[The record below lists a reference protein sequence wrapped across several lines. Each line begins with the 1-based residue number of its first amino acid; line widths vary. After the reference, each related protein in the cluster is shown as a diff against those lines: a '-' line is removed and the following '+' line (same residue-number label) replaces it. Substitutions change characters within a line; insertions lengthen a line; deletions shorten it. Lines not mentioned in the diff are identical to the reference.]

1 MDKTVKL
8 VFQDGLEIEGKSFG
22 AYTSVAGEV
31 VFNTALVGYNESLT
45 DPSYKGQ
52 IMVMTAPMIGN
63 YGVPDDKAMIESIET
78 WMESNKIQ
86 VTGLVVSYYADDYS
100 HWNAIQKLGAW
111 LESQNIPGIYGVDT
125 RMITKKLREQG
136 STLGKIVADTDVEF
150 YNPDLDNLVDQ
161 VSCKEV
167 IRYNEGADI
176 KIVLIDCGVK
186 NNIIRCFTNRGVE
199 VIRVPWDYDYSTLE
213 YDGLFISNGPGD
225 PALCVPTIN
234 NIKASLQGDK
244 PIFGICLGNQLVSL
258 AAGAST
264 FKLKYGHRSHNQ
276 PVQLVGT
283 KRCFITSQ
291 NHGFAVDD
299 SKLPE
304 GFKTFFTNLNDGTCE
319 GIRHE
324 SKPIFTVQ
332 FHPEAMGGPVDT
344 EYLFDEFI
352 EEVKKYKSA
361 NA

>member
-111 LESQNIPGIYGVDT
+111 LKSQNIPGIYGVDT

-167 IRYNEGADI
+167 IRYNEGAAI

-234 NIKASLQGDK
+234 NIKESLNGDK

>member
-1 MDKTVKL
+1 
-8 VFQDGLEIEGKSFG
+8 
-22 AYTSVAGEV
+22 
-31 VFNTALVGYNESLT
+31 
-45 DPSYKGQ
+45 
-52 IMVMTAPMIGN
+52 
-63 YGVPDDKAMIESIET
+63 
-78 WMESNKIQ
+78 
-86 VTGLVVSYYADDYS
+86 
-100 HWNAIQKLGAW
+100 
-111 LESQNIPGIYGVDT
+111 GIYGVDT

-136 STLGKIVADTDVEF
+136 STLGKIVADTDVAYYDPNE
-150 YNPDLDNLVDQ
+150 DNLVDQ

-186 NNIIRCFTNRGVE
+186 NNIIRCFVNRDVE

-225 PALCVPTIN
+225 PALCISTIN
-234 NIKASLQGDK
+234 NIKESLKADK

-352 EEVKKYKSA
+352 EEVKKYKKS
-361 NA
+361 

>member
-1 MDKTVKL
+1 MCV
-8 VFQDGLEIEGKSFG
+8 
-22 AYTSVAGEV
+22 
-31 VFNTALVGYNESLT
+31 
-45 DPSYKGQ
+45 
-52 IMVMTAPMIGN
+52 
-63 YGVPDDKAMIESIET
+63 ET
-78 WMESNKIQ
+78 I
-86 VTGLVVSYYADDYS
+86 
-100 HWNAIQKLGAW
+100 
-111 LESQNIPGIYGVDT
+111 
-125 RMITKKLREQG
+125 
-136 STLGKIVADTDVEF
+136 
-150 YNPDLDNLVDQ
+150 DNLKK
-161 VSCKEV
+161 SLKE
-167 IRYNEGADI
+167 
-176 KIVLIDCGVK
+176 
-186 NNIIRCFTNRGVE
+186 
-199 VIRVPWDYDYSTLE
+199 
-213 YDGLFISNGPGD
+213 
-225 PALCVPTIN
+225 
-234 NIKASLQGDK
+234 DK

-299 SKLPE
+299 SNLPE

>member
-22 AYTSVAGEV
+22 AYTSAAGEV

-111 LESQNIPGIYGVDT
+111 LKSQNIPGIYGVDT

-186 NNIIRCFTNRGVE
+186 NNIIRCFVNRDVE

-225 PALCVPTIN
+225 PALCVATIDN
-234 NIKASLQGDK
+234 LKKSLKEDK

-276 PVQLVGT
+276 PVQLIGT

-299 SKLPE
+299 SNLPE

-352 EEVKKYKSA
+352 DEVKKYKSA

>member
-186 NNIIRCFTNRGVE
+186 NNIIRCFTNREVE

-234 NIKASLQGDK
+234 NIKESLKGDK

-283 KRCFITSQ
+283 KKCFITSQ

-304 GFKTFFTNLNDGTCE
+304 GFTTFFTNLNDGTCE

>member
-1 MDKTVKL
+1 MDKTIKL
-8 VFQDGLEIEGKSFG
+8 VFQDGLEIEGKPFG
-22 AYTSVAGEV
+22 AYTSTAGEV
-31 VFNTALVGYNESLT
+31 VFNTAMVGYNESLT

-52 IMVMTAPMIGN
+52 ILVMTAPMIGN
-63 YGVPDDKAMIESIET
+63 YGVPDDKAMIDSVEE
-78 WMESNKIQ
+78 WMESNQIQ
-86 VTGLVVSYYADDYS
+86 VKGLVISYYADDYS
-100 HWNAIQKLGAW
+100 HWNAVQKLGAW
-111 LESQNIPGIYGVDT
+111 LKSQNIPGVYGVDT
-125 RMITKKLREQG
+125 RMIAKKLREQG
-136 STLGKIVADTDVEF
+136 STLGKIVADTDVDF
-150 YNPDLDNLVDQ
+150 YNPNLDNLVAQ

-176 KIVLIDCGVK
+176 RIVLVDCGVK
-186 NNIIRCFTNRGVE
+186 NNIIRCLVSRGVE
-199 VIRVPWDYDYSTLE
+199 VIRVPWDYNYETLD

-234 NIKASLQGDK
+234 HIGESLKGDK

-264 FKLKYGHRSHNQ
+264 YKLKYGHRSHNQ

-291 NHGFAVDD
+291 NHGYAVDD

-304 GFKTFFTNLNDGTCE
+304 GFTTFFTNLNDGTCE

-332 FHPEAMGGPVDT
+332 FHPEAMGGSIDT